1 MPTVDTNKTDVR
13 CTRQF
18 TDIAIATMACN
29 FVMSRVYRPYLSLE
43 TQTRALP
50 YYLCG
55 LSTTK
60 YGDSLGSKKTFEIQS
75 ALLSVKVV

>member
-1 MPTVDTNKTDVR
+1 
-13 CTRQF
+13 
-18 TDIAIATMACN
+18 
-29 FVMSRVYRPYLSLE
+29 MSRVYRPYLSLE